1 MKELNQ
7 QTALEQDTHQIMIE
21 QGINK
26 LNPQKINIQQII
38 TQNIQQDVPQ
48 QQNNVS
54 QNLIFKGDLDIL
66 EKLKKYFGKKK
77 LYKNKFCRYF

>member
-54 QNLIFKGDLDIL
+54 QN
-66 EKLKKYFGKKK
+66 
-77 LYKNKFCRYF
+77 